1 MGRATDS
8 SEPHFVRSASAGM
21 VAFRVEVDP
30 REVVFV
36 KSIVEASEGLASIF
50 AESGGSL
57 TIATSEARRAS
68 LVELLADLARDHGVI
83 VCDPLTARG
92 GASARGEA

>member
-1 MGRATDS
+1 MRPS
-8 SEPHFVRSASAGM
+8 QSRSPLPLAR
-21 VAFRVEVDP
+21 VAEGLVQHRLEVDP

-57 TIATSEARRAS
+57 TIASPPAREPALR
-68 LVELLADLARDHGVI
+68 ELLADLVKE
-83 VCDPLTARG
+83 TG
-92 GASARGEA
+92 GTWLSQDEVRRVDD

>member
-1 MGRATDS
+1 MQHRL
-8 SEPHFVRSASAGM
+8 
-21 VAFRVEVDP
+21 EVDP

-57 TIATSEARRAS
+57 TIASPPAREPALR
-68 LVELLADLARDHGVI
+68 ELLADLVNE
-83 VCDPLTARG
+83 TG
-92 GASARGEA
+92 GTWLSQDEVRRVDD

>member
-1 MGRATDS
+1 MGRVTES
-8 SEPHFVRSASAGM
+8 SERHFVKDASRGM

-57 TIATSEARRAS
+57 TIATPETRRAS
-68 LVELLADLARDHGVI
+68 LLELLEDLARHHGVYL
-83 VCDPLTARG
+83 CEPLPARG
-92 GASARGEA
+92 AG

>member
-1 MGRATDS
+1 MRPSQSTSPLPLARAA
-8 SEPHFVRSASAGM
+8 EGLVQHRL
-21 VAFRVEVDP
+21 EVDP

-57 TIATSEARRAS
+57 TIASPPAREAALR
-68 LVELLADLARDHGVI
+68 ELLADLVEETGGVWLSEHDEVARVDG
-83 VCDPLTARG
+83 
-92 GASARGEA
+92 

>member
-1 MGRATDS
+1 MQHRL
-8 SEPHFVRSASAGM
+8 
-21 VAFRVEVDP
+21 EVDP

-57 TIATSEARRAS
+57 TIASPPAREPALR
-68 LVELLADLARDHGVI
+68 ELLADLVKE
-83 VCDPLTARG
+83 TG
-92 GASARGEA
+92 GTWLSQDEVRRVDD